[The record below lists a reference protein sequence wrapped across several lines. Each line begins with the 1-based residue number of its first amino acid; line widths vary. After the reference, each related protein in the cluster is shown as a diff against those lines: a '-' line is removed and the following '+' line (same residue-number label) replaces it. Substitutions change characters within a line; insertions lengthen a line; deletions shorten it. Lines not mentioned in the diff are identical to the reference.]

1 MKEIKLPPYIVS
13 FAKRKKFSRKIRDTQ
28 KEIEKLKSQGDWKQ
42 AATLEYKLRN
52 SWWGYKRYK

>member
-13 FAKRKKFSRKIRDTQ
+13 YSKRKNFCRKIRDTL
-28 KEIEKLKSQGDWKQ
+28 KEIDRLKREGNWDQV
-42 AATLEYKLRN
+42 ATLQWKLRS